1 MSETKKNNKKVTSN
15 IILVNTDALDKSML
29 YVFTIALHILLSSSQ
44 ILDVDGYGAKLYE
57 QAVQLVILRRLSC
70 SDRSTKSK
78 INKQ

>member
-44 ILDVDGYGAKLYE
+44 ILDVDGYGAKPTNRQYSWLYCGVCRARIDPPN
-57 QAVQLVILRRLSC
+57 Q
-70 SDRSTKSK
+70 K
-78 INKQ
+78 